1 MAVHINPRGDANLI
15 CFYADIHALLVIDK
29 NQFSPFNGDSH
40 VILPIRFVTQ
50 NVTHFGIQGK

>member
-15 CFYADIHALLVIDK
+15 CIYADISPLLVIDK
-29 NQFSPFNGDSH
+29 NQFSPFRSDSH

-50 NVTHFGIQGK
+50 NVTHFEIQAK